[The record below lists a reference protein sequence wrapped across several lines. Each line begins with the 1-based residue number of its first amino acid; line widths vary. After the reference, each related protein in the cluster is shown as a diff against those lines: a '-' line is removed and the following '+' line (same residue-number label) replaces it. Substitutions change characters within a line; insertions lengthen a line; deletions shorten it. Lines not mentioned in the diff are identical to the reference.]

1 MAFFPAP
8 DGGVRSI
15 MPERLPLHETAFAM
29 TVHKSQGS
37 EFNRVVMVLP
47 PVDSEVLTR
56 ELIYTGITRAK
67 EGVEIWSNEGVFC
80 RAVRKKTVRQS
91 GLKDAL
97 FISPSVS

>member
-8 DGGVRSI
+8 GGGVRSI
-15 MPERLPLHETAFAM
+15 VPERLPLHETAFAM

-47 PVDSEVLTR
+47 PVDSDVVTR

-67 EGVEIWSNEGVFC
+67 ESVEIWSNEGVFC
-80 RAVRKKTVRQS
+80 RAVRKKTERHS
-91 GLKDAL
+91 AL
-97 FISPSVS
+97 REALVISTLRS